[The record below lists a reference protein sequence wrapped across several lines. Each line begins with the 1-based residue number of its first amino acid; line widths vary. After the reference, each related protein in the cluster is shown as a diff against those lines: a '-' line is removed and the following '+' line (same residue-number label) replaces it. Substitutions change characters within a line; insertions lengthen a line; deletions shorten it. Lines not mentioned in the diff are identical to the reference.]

1 MLGVT
6 DEILALAAVLTGAK
20 EQEQAALQLLCT
32 AAEQEVL
39 NGLKDGCDRE
49 SCREVCICAAAWL
62 AAAGL
67 LTGRAATGDGGS
79 FKVGEVS
86 VSGGDGQRLLQV
98 AACLRQQ
105 AEQLMMPYAKDGG
118 FAFLEVAG

>member
-1 MLGVT
+1 MT
-6 DEILALAAVLTGAK
+6 EEILALAGALTGAK
-20 EQEQAALQLLCT
+20 EQEQAALQLLCS

-39 NGLKDGCDRE
+39 GSLKQGSDAVE
-49 SCREVCICAAAWL
+49 HREVCICAAAWL

-67 LTGRAATGDGGS
+67 LTGRAAKGDCGS

-86 VSGGDGQRLLQV
+86 VSGGGGQQLMAV
-98 AACLRQQ
+98 ADCLRQQ
-105 AEQLMMPYAKDGG
+105 AYRLMTPYAGDGG